1 MLLRRPPPR
10 YAPDE
15 VLNDRTH
22 RAASARPDGVPTVHK
37 AFPTVTTRA
46 PKRAVHGHSFLRL
59 RKQQLAFGAITF
71 TTMMAS
77 LAALPATAEM
87 TPTEVATTPLQS
99 FVTPTTV
106 AAIPDIERPD
116 YSITVF
122 SVVQAP
128 APAGTGILSAFG
140 NRGASCDGCSG
151 FHSGADFALA
161 SGTPVLAIAD
171 GVVSEVGPDGSLGT
185 YVKVEHVIDGETVT
199 STYAHMIAGSMPFA
213 LGAAV
218 SRGTQL
224 GQVGS
229 TGAATAPHL
238 HFEIRLGGPF
248 GTAINPLPWLRAHV
262 NA

>member
-1 MLLRRPPPR
+1 M
-10 YAPDE
+10 
-15 VLNDRTH
+15 
-22 RAASARPDGVPTVHK
+22 HK

-46 PKRAVHGHSFLRL
+46 PKRAGHGHSFLRL

-87 TPTEVATTPLQS
+87 TPTEDVTTPLQS
-99 FVTPTTV
+99 FVTPTT
-106 AAIPDIERPD
+106 APAIPEVARAD
-116 YSITVF
+116 YSITMYT
-122 SVVQAP
+122 VVQAP

-140 NRGASCDGCSG
+140 NRVVACAGCSS
-151 FHSGADFALA
+151 FHSGADIALA
-161 SGTPVLAIAD
+161 SEAPVLAIAD
-171 GVVSEVGPDGSLGT
+171 GTVTEIGPNDSLGT

-199 STYAHMIAGSMPFA
+199 STYAHMMSGSMPFGI
-213 LGAAV
+213 GATV

-224 GQVGS
+224 GQVGA

-248 GTAINPLPWLRAHV
+248 GTAINPLPWLKAHV